1 MPFFYA
7 FSIRQKRGGAAH
19 AKALRGTALVVAAFF
34 QYHSDDLPLDEGQR
48 LGEVERG
55 GGGGRRIRVGGRKG
69 KLRLQGGLN
78 VRQPDLCIRAQFR
91 QPFHHAVELQI
102 VLRPRRDLRSS
113 VSASA
118 SMPRHC
124 LPVSIVWRSRY
135 RLNAVSTCAGWACRG
150 RKGRGES
157 KTGG

>member
-1 MPFFYA
+1 ME
-7 FSIRQKRGGAAH
+7 QKFHAVFLCLQHPPERGAAD
-19 AKALRGTALVVAAFF
+19 AEALRRTALVVAAFF

-102 VLRPRRDLRSS
+102 VLRPRILAQQRKRIRVDAR
-113 VSASA
+113 A
-118 SMPRHC
+118 
-124 LPVSIVWRSRY
+124 
-135 RLNAVSTCAGWACRG
+135 TACRCLSYG
-150 RKGRGES
+150 GPD
-157 KTGG
+157 TG